1 MQNAQNTFYIT
12 LRNRLA
18 ALNPSR
24 TLYLR
29 GITRPGIL
37 VEGNEI
43 VTGRSPSNV
52 FILRWRGLQTNFD
65 LPEAVLQMN
74 CEIEYAVEGTTAN
87 IDMDRGT
94 MLTEM
99 DMELIA
105 LLKPANVQK
114 MNYTQS
120 TATAMGTR
128 VFWTEPKF
136 QPVSIERDRL
146 QRTATISVFSYEEP
160 GEE

>member
-1 MQNAQNTFYIT
+1 MQNAQDTFYIT

-18 ALNPSR
+18 VMNPNR

-37 VEGNEI
+37 VEGNEL
-43 VTGRSPSNV
+43 VTGKPPSNI

-65 LPEAVLQMN
+65 LPETLLQME

-87 IDMDRGT
+87 IGMDRGS
-94 MLTEM
+94 MLAQM
-99 DMELIA
+99 DAELIA
-105 LLKPANVQK
+105 ILKPANVQK
-114 MNYTQS
+114 MSYLQS
-120 TATAMGTR
+120 PAVQMGTR
-128 VFWTEPKF
+128 VFWMEPKF
-136 QPVSIERDRL
+136 QPVTIERDRL
-146 QRTATISVFSYEEP
+146 SRAAVVSVFSYEEP